1 MKKQDS
7 GKDCWGS
14 KPCKSNAVK
23 DKDYAGRCKR
33 NQARWDAYTTGN
45 AYMLYVRNRTSG
57 QVFRVQQYGKN
68 VFQAVRRYYRGLD
81 NSNDNWVWQCT
92 QVVAVYTCVNKQT
105 SQAGDF
111 LVGQAQDRA
120 PW

>member
-7 GKDCWGS
+7 GNDCWGS

-68 VFQAVRRYYRGLD
+68 VLQAVRRYYRRLD
-81 NSNDNWVWQCT
+81 NSGDKWVWKCT
-92 QVVAVYTCVNKQT
+92 QVVAVYSCTNQQT
-105 SQAGDF
+105 GQAGNL
-111 LVGQAQDRA
+111 LVGQQMA
-120 PW
+120 